1 MFSLTNKRLQHIF
14 NLELD
19 DLIKSFEDLRKSVDA
34 RSFKY
39 EVMISFWFAVH
50 MDRFEAAKQ
59 LLDLDSRIQKVVV
72 NIREAG
78 KKVLKVRKMKL

>member
-1 MFSLTNKRLQHIF
+1 
-14 NLELD
+14 
-19 DLIKSFEDLRKSVDA
+19 
-34 RSFKY
+34 
-39 EVMISFWFAVH
+39 MISFWFAVH

-59 LLDLDSRIQKVVV
+59 LLDLDSLIQKVVV